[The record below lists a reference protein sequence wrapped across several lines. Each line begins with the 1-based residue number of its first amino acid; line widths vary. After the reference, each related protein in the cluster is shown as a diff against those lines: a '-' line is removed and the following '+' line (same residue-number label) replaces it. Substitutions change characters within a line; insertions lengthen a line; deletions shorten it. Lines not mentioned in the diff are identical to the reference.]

1 LTSPKILAILPGVM
15 PSTLIYIVKPFLR
28 LQAEGQIR
36 LRVALEAYLNSNVVT
51 WSDLIVF
58 CRNVE
63 PRYGYIL
70 DLVRSRGIPYI
81 YDIDDNLFEVPDQ
94 VSDGDYYRAPERL
107 ALLTEYLRH
116 ASLVRVYSRALK
128 ERFLPLNANTV
139 QVRPTLDWSLISP
152 SCPKKASDRVK
163 IVYATSRRDDYLF
176 PIFTDALQRI
186 LQDYSERAE
195 MHFWG
200 FQPAGFQ
207 NMPNV
212 YFHKFEWNY
221 DQFMRR
227 FSNAGFDIGLA
238 PMLDDS
244 FHRAKTNTKFRE
256 YGACGIAGIYSRAS
270 LYTECVSDGETGLLV
285 ENEPAAWHQAMQ
297 TLIEDIGLRE
307 RIRQSAREQV
317 KKLYSQEQFQQEWL
331 QLIERVLDQS
341 RKQSGMGAPRALEA
355 RRVKANL
362 PKRAVPSNL
371 GIWREKLGRG
381 IELMKGGE
389 FQRSIFN
396 SRVHMNNLW
405 WLFKVNVLKHL

>member
-1 LTSPKILAILPGVM
+1 MTSPKILAILPGVM

-28 LQAEGQIR
+28 LQADGHIR
-36 LRVALEAYLNSNVVT
+36 LRVALEAYLNANAIA
-51 WSDLIVF
+51 WADLVVF

-70 DLVRSRGIPYI
+70 DLVRSRGLPYI

-94 VSDGDYYRAPERL
+94 VADGDYYRAPERL

-116 ASLVRVYSRALK
+116 ASLVRVYSNILK
-128 ERFLPLNANTV
+128 ERFLPLNANTI

-152 SCPKKASDRVK
+152 PRSKKASERVK

-176 PIFTDALQRI
+176 PIFTDALHAV
-186 LQDYSERAE
+186 LQDYPARVE

-200 FQPAGFQ
+200 FHPSGLQ
-207 NMPNV
+207 NAANV

-221 DQFMRR
+221 DQFLRR
-227 FSNAGFDIGLA
+227 FSSAGFDIGLA
-238 PMLDDS
+238 PMLDDG

-256 YGACGIAGIYSRAS
+256 YGACGIAGIYSKAA

-285 ENEPAAWHQAMQ
+285 ENEPAAWRQAMQ
-297 TLIEDIGLRE
+297 TLIEDVGLRDK
-307 RIRQSAREQV
+307 IRQSARQRV
-317 KKLYSQEQFQQEWL
+317 RQLYSQKQFQQEWL
-331 QLIERVLDQS
+331 QLIERVLDQNQ
-341 RKQSGMGAPRALEA
+341 KQVGTSAQLSHPLPRAVA
-355 RRVKANL
+355 DL
-362 PKRAVPSNL
+362 PERAGPSNL

-389 FQRSIFN
+389 IQRSIFN

-405 WLFKVNVLKHL
+405 WLFKVNILKHL

>member
-1 LTSPKILAILPGVM
+1 MTSPKILAILPGVM

-36 LRVALEAYLNSNVVT
+36 LRVALEAYLNSNAVA
-51 WSDLIVF
+51 WADLIVF

-63 PRYGYIL
+63 PRYSYIL
-70 DLVRSRGIPYI
+70 DLVRSLGIPYI

-116 ASLVRVYSRALK
+116 ASLVRVYSKVLK
-128 ERFLPLNANTV
+128 ERFLPLNVNTI

-152 SCPKKASDRVK
+152 PRQKKASERVK

-176 PIFTDALQRI
+176 PIFTDALQKI
-186 LQDYSERAE
+186 LQDYPERVE

-200 FQPAGFQ
+200 FQPAELQ
-207 NMPNV
+207 NTPNV
-212 YFHKFEWNY
+212 YSHKFEWNY

-227 FSNAGFDIGLA
+227 FSGAGFDIGLA

-256 YGACGIAGIYSRAS
+256 YGACGIAGIYSRAA
-270 LYTECVSDGETGLLV
+270 LYTECVNDGETGLLV
-285 ENEPAAWHQAMQ
+285 ENNPSAWRSALQ
-297 TLIEDIGLRE
+297 TLIEDVDLRDK
-307 RIRQSAREQV
+307 IRRSAREQV
-317 KKLYSQEQFQQEWL
+317 RQLYSQDQFQQEWL
-331 QLIERVLDQS
+331 QLIGRVLNQCG
-341 RKQSGMGAPRALEA
+341 KQPGMGAPRSLEP
-355 RRVKANL
+355 RREKANL
-362 PKRAVPSNL
+362 PERTSPSSM

-381 IELMKGGE
+381 IELVKGGE
-389 FQRSIFN
+389 IQRSIFN

-405 WLFKVNVLKHL
+405 WLFKVNILKHL